1 MKEEIKIKNKDGLE
15 LQIIT
20 TKEDVEDY
28 DPIIGGMSESLSW
41 NEYIDEYDKELRPHI
56 ALIKRAIIKL
66 GWVGKTGDQK
76 ANNTY
81 FFFSDGIKT
90 GFSWRA
96 WGDLMQAIVNKREGY
111 MEYYM

>member
-1 MKEEIKIKNKDGLE
+1 MKEEIKIKNKKGLE

-28 DPIIGGMSESLSW
+28 EPIMGGMSESLSW
-41 NEYIDEYDKELRPHI
+41 DEYIDGYEKEFRPHI

-66 GWVGKTGDQK
+66 EWVGKTGYQK

-81 FFFSDGIKT
+81 FFFSDGLKT
-90 GFSWRA
+90 GFF
-96 WGDLMQAIVNKREGY
+96 LEGLG
-111 MEYYM
+111 